1 MNGSEGLMPVSVD
14 DTFKD
19 VFSKG
24 RKRNRAIKVTGISRV
39 FKIGNTGNS
48 FCKYLL
54 NTYLLGARAFQMFK
68 CPPVTCVWC

>member
-1 MNGSEGLMPVSVD
+1 MAVSVD
-14 DTFKD
+14 VTFMD

-24 RKRNRAIKVTGISRV
+24 RKRNRAIKVIGISRV

-54 NTYLLGARAFQMFK
+54 NTYW
-68 CPPVTCVWC
+68 V